1 MGKKILHII
10 EWIFAIFGLI
20 IAIAMIASGGKG
32 LISGFLFLIS
42 ALVISPVFEKIP
54 LLTSKPK
61 KRIVLQFVFSFIIF
75 VIAFFLVPPKTHT
88 ENDSVSDVS
97 VTSTTTVTNITDGM
111 ITTKEKTLPVTTSSV
126 SEIIQTTTKS
136 ATTSATS
143 TTSLITSMTESTTNT
158 TTSIKKTTNSTT
170 NITTSA
176 TNMSTSTT
184 RNTTSTTIT
193 QTNNYIKNEELKGRG
208 MADVGRSEPDY
219 VNTIG
224 YVVISSDKEY
234 ELNNTDKFADTS
246 IWTAPAL
253 ELDEQQLSRTK
264 VILPHKTEVVVL
276 EQDLKHERYGA
287 YSGYLLVQ
295 KLDDNKKYYID
306 VSNFVT
312 KPYWTY
318 NDKLKEAA
326 LTGMFIAEYHQ
337 VSEYYPVTNN
347 GDIVPLEDGT
357 IVLVTGTSGL
367 SRYVHPDQ
375 TEIQADVWKDWK
387 LGYGDVSVNFNA
399 EDLTIVY

>member
-1 MGKKILHII
+1 MKNKILHIV
-10 EWIFAIFGLI
+10 EWIFAILGLI
-20 IAIAMIASGGKG
+20 LSVVMIASGGI
-32 LISGFLFLIS
+32 ISGLVFLIS

-54 LLTSKPK
+54 LLTDKPK
-61 KRIVLQFVFSFIIF
+61 NLTILQFVFSFAIC
-75 VIAFFLVPPKTHT
+75 VTAFFLAPTNPDN
-88 ENDSVSDVS
+88 ENNSTSDVS
-97 VTSTTTVTNITDGM
+97 VTSTTTATNITDEVT
-111 ITTKEKTLPVTTSSV
+111 TTKETTLPVTMSSV
-126 SEIIQTTTKS
+126 SETIQTTTKS

-143 TTSLITSMTESTTNT
+143 TTSFITSMTTSTTNA

-170 NITTSA
+170 NITTST
-176 TNMSTSTT
+176 TNTSTSTT
-184 RNTTSTTIT
+184 RNTTSTKIT

-219 VNTIG
+219 VNTMG

-246 IWTAPAL
+246 LWTAPAL

-264 VILPHKTEVVVL
+264 VTLPHKTEVVVL
-276 EQDLKHERYGA
+276 EQDLKHEKYGA
-287 YSGYLLVQ
+287 YSGYLIVQ

-337 VSEYYPVTNN
+337 VSEYYPVTNH

-357 IVLVTGTSGL
+357 IVLVTGTAGL
-367 SRYVHPDQ
+367 SQYVHPEQ
-375 TEIQADVWKDWK
+375 TEIRADVWKDWK